1 MILRESCSH
10 GCRPWSSTVTEQDG
24 VIVVRAPPASEPVP
38 FPGRGALTGEV
49 DGFHGRTVA
58 DVPADSC
65 PVLARIRRAGPR
77 WRNAVPPR
85 APAAGQ

>member
-38 FPGRGALTGEV
+38 FPGRGALTGQV
-49 DGFHGRTVA
+49 DGFSRPDGRGRA
-58 DVPADSC
+58 WG
-65 PVLARIRRAGPR
+65 IRMHA
-77 WRNAVPPR
+77 
-85 APAAGQ
+85 APHRHHVSFIAATR